1 MIGKDVLKQ
10 TLRALGFSSDLPE
23 HVLDELAS
31 VSAMVDFPEGS
42 MVFQEGAENHFLYV
56 IQSGKVGLDMYVPG
70 RGRVRILSV
79 GPGEMLAWSALLGEG
94 HMTVTAVA
102 LEDTRAVAAAG
113 KKLRE
118 LCESN
123 HEAGYQ
129 LMSRM
134 AKALSQRLVATRL
147 QLLDL
152 FAEPVCTPPR
162 PRS

>member
-1 MIGKDVLKQ
+1 MINKEVLKE
-10 TLRALGFSSDLPE
+10 TLRALGFSADLPE
-23 HVLDELAS
+23 RVLDELAT
-31 VSAMVDFPEGS
+31 VCAMVDFPEGS
-42 MVFQEGAENHFLYV
+42 TIFQEGAENHFLFV
-56 IQSGKVGLDMYVPG
+56 IQSGKVGLDMYIPS

-94 HMTVTAVA
+94 RMTATAVA
-102 LEDTRAVAAAG
+102 VEDTRAVAASA

-118 LCESN
+118 LCEAN
-123 HEAGYQ
+123 HEVGYQ

-134 AKALSQRLVATRL
+134 AKSLSQRLIATRL

-152 FAEPVCTPPR
+152 FAESETTHSR